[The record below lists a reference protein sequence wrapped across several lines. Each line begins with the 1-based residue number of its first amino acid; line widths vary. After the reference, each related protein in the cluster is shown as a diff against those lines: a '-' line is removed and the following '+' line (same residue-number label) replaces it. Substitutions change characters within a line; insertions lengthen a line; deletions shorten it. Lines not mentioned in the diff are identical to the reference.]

1 MFFRIGNTKIAVA
14 ASAIL
19 SSFSLAPMAMANNA
33 SELEMQ
39 RDVYDRAQEVL
50 DNRDLK
56 AYSALRNKIQ
66 TYPLTPYTD

>member
-19 SSFSLAPMAMANNA
+19 SSFSLAQMAMASNA

-50 DNRDLK
+50 TTE
-56 AYSALRNKIQ
+56 I
-66 TYPLTPYTD
+66 